1 MLKQVS
7 VYAENKKGTMQK
19 ITGILL
25 EENINILGSVT
36 NDSAEYGIIRM
47 VVSDPK
53 KAVEALEKAGY
64 LCRMTDVLGVEVED
78 EVGNLHKLLQAL
90 DESNIDVDYIYLS
103 FNRDS
108 GKPIM
113 VIHTEDVMEVE
124 MCIASKGFS
133 LLEEEFMMKNTTL
146 VIMAAGIGSR
156 FGGGI
161 KQLEPMGPN
170 GEIIMDYSIYDAKE
184 AGFNKVVCII
194 RKDIEEDFREIIGKR
209 IEKVIDVEYVFQSL
223 DDLPEGF
230 KAPAERKKPC

>member
-1 MLKQVS
+1 
-7 VYAENKKGTMQK
+7 MQK

-47 VVSDPK
+47 VVSDSK

-133 LLEEEFMMKNTTL
+133 LL
-146 VIMAAGIGSR
+146 
-156 FGGGI
+156 
-161 KQLEPMGPN
+161 
-170 GEIIMDYSIYDAKE
+170 
-184 AGFNKVVCII
+184 
-194 RKDIEEDFREIIGKR
+194 
-209 IEKVIDVEYVFQSL
+209 
-223 DDLPEGF
+223 
-230 KAPAERKKPC
+230 